1 MRNSFKARAKKSQLE
16 KEMSTQIIYI
26 FIVQMLI
33 CFFGA
38 VYYTIWYINCKE
50 NVPYLGIDW
59 SGTTDHSFTYNL
71 FVRLGNWILM
81 FGNFVPISLL
91 VTLEMVKFIQAIII
105 AKDHEYMTS
114 YANGLVTPCVVQS
127 SNLNEELG

>member
-16 KEMSTQIIYI
+16 KDMGIQIIYV
-26 FIVQMLI
+26 FCFQMVV

-38 VYYTIWYINCKE
+38 CYYSIWYLNRFEIL
-50 NVPYLGIDW
+50 PYLQIDLG
-59 SGTTDHSFTYNL
+59 GTTDNDFTYNL

-91 VTLEMVKFIQAIII
+91 VTLEMVKFFQAQFI
-105 AKDHEYMTS
+105 ANDDEYMTS
-114 YANGLVTPCVVQS
+114 YVNNTTTKCVV
-127 SNLNEELG
+127 